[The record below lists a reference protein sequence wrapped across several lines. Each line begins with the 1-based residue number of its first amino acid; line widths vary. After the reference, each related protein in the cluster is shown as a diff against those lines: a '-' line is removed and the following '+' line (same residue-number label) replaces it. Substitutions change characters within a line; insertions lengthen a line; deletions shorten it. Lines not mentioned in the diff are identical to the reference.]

1 MRHQGTLP
9 AQYTQRLEEM
19 SLDEIAIE
27 AAHLRSDGRLCGTST
42 ALILRWL
49 RRTSPADFEIFMA
62 LYREAWL
69 PSESLAERVVVREF
83 DADSTSSLSTRRRR
97 SLRPGKFT
105 IVVPVQRALT
115 VE

>member
-62 LYREAWL
+62 LYRDAWQ
-69 PSESLAERVVVREF
+69 AEKSARIEGKSRRPADRPVKGGRRVRNSRDRHGFV
-83 DADSTSSLSTRRRR
+83 ALSY
-97 SLRPGKFT
+97 
-105 IVVPVQRALT
+105 
-115 VE
+115 